1 MRTTISTNF
10 KTTIPKKI
18 RKALDLHEK
27 DTLEWRVEND
37 KIVLTPIKNKF
48 DIMALKG
55 IVNIPPG
62 DVKTDIELARKMI
75 ANEAISD

>member
-1 MRTTISTNF
+1 MRTTISTRF

-27 DTLEWRVEND
+27 DTLEWRIEND
-37 KIVLTPIKNKF
+37 KIVLTPIKKNIS
-48 DIMALKG
+48 IMELKG
-55 IVNIPPG
+55 VVNILPG
-62 DVKTDIELARKMI
+62 DVKADIELARKMM